1 MSANYN
7 RAPNS
12 RLSKMVRNEV
22 NLFDQQHDDDFTEHD
37 NVVFIDRNAEY
48 FKDSASWVSLI
59 RQTDSSLRE
68 VNDDFTAV
76 AISLN
81 SELTFMV

>member
-48 FKDSASWVSLI
+48 FKDSAS
-59 RQTDSSLRE
+59 
-68 VNDDFTAV
+68 
-76 AISLN
+76 
-81 SELTFMV
+81 